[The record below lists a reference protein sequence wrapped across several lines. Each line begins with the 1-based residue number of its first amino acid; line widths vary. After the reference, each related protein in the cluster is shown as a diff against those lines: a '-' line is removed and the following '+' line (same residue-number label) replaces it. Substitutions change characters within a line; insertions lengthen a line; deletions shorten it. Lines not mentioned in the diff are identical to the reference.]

1 VPNQTPGRIKVP
13 GQLNNDHY
21 RVWISDYPAA
31 GRQFEKKINPKM
43 FKYKGD
49 IEVKLSTTLH
59 PAFGQMLDPVIKLI
73 AA

>member
-1 VPNQTPGRIKVP
+1 
-13 GQLNNDHY
+13 
-21 RVWISDYPAA
+21 
-31 GRQFEKKINPKM
+31 M